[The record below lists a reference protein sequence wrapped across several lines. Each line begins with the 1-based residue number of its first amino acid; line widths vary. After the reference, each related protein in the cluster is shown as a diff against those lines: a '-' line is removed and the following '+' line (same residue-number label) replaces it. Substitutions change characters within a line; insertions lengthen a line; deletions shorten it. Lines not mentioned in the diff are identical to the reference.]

1 MANQKCTNCSITFSP
16 KNSLRCLVGNKSYSL
31 MNIRQLHILFNLA
44 KTWHVIVCWFLC
56 FPPNLPELNLKLFW
70 TSEQNNF
77 RFSSGKF
84 GENTEINK
92 QSHVKFW
99 LNWIEYGAVSYSLS
113 CNKLISNFHFL
124 GDIVSVEDVDDGSV
138 YYAQLRGFLTD
149 QYCEK
154 SGVITWLLP
163 TVNR

>member
-1 MANQKCTNCSITFSP
+1 MITAKLTEDKFCQKKTVYKIAVD
-16 KNSLRCLVGNKSYSL
+16 SLQIDYYI
-31 MNIRQLHILFNLA
+31 NIILDF
-44 KTWHVIVCWFLC
+44 
-56 FPPNLPELNLKLFW
+56 
-70 TSEQNNF
+70 
-77 RFSSGKF
+77 
-84 GENTEINK
+84 
-92 QSHVKFW
+92 
-99 LNWIEYGAVSYSLS
+99 Y
-113 CNKLISNFHFL
+113 FL